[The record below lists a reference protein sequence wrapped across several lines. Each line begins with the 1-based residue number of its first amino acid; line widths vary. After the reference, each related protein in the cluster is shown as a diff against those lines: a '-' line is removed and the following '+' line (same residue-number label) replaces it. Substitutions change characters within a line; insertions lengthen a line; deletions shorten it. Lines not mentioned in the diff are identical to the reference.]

1 MYGMTDDTQTI
12 LTMSYIQPTK
22 WHLTQDL
29 GGFPGTPET
38 WIGNL
43 TDMPVSVSQKQN
55 LLLF

>member
-1 MYGMTDDTQTI
+1 MYGMTDDTQTA

-43 TDMPVSVSQKQN
+43 TDM
-55 LLLF
+55 LFP